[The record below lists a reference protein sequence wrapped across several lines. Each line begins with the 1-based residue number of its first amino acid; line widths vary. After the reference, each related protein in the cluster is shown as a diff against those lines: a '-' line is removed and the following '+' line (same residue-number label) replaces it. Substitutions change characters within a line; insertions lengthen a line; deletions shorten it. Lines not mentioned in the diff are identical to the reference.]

1 MHDADHI
8 LAACDELARFSET
21 DTGITRRYLTS
32 VHLDANAR
40 VAQWM
45 REAGMAV
52 HQDAAGNQWGRYD
65 GLEAAAPALVIG
77 SHLDTV
83 PNAGR
88 YDGILGVMLA
98 IGVVQRLHRNKQR
111 LPCAIEV
118 VAFGDEE
125 GTRFGSTLLGSRAV
139 AGTWEQAWWALTDPE
154 GTRLEQAFE
163 AAGLVP
169 GQIDLA
175 RRDPSRIVGYLEAH
189 IEQGPVLED
198 RDLALGVVTAI
209 AGARRAKV
217 RLVGCAGHAGTTPF
231 TLRQDALCG
240 ASEAVLAI
248 EALARAS
255 GAVATVGEMTVAPGA
270 VNVIPGEVSFSL
282 DVRAQED
289 AVRDR
294 TVTAIVESLE
304 RICTARE
311 LTMHWEDTHKASAV
325 ACADWLQDCVSQ
337 AVTQVQGGD
346 EALHLFSGAGHDAMA
361 MASLTDVGMLFIRCG
376 GGVSHHPDES
386 VRTDDVAK
394 ALDAFEIAVIRATRQ
409 AGLPA

>member
-1 MHDADHI
+1 MHDADQI
-8 LAACDELARFSET
+8 LAACDELARLSET
-21 DTGITRRYLTS
+21 DTGIMRRYLTP

-45 REAGMAV
+45 HEAGMAV
-52 HQDAAGNQWGRYD
+52 HQDAAGNQWGRYE
-65 GLEAAAPALVIG
+65 GLEADAPALVIG

-83 PNAGR
+83 PDAGR

-98 IGVVQRLHRNKQR
+98 IGVVQRLQRSGRR

-139 AGTWEQAWWALTDPE
+139 AGTWEPEWWALTDPT
-154 GTRLEQAFE
+154 GICLEQAFE

-169 GQIDLA
+169 GRIDTA
-175 RRDPSRIVGYLEAH
+175 RRESSQIVGYLEAH

-209 AGARRAKV
+209 AGARRA
-217 RLVGCAGHAGTTPF
+217 RITLTGCAGHAGTTPF
-231 TLRQDALCG
+231 DLRRDALCG

-255 GAVATVGEMTVAPGA
+255 GAVATVGEMNVAPGA
-270 VNVIPGEVSFSL
+270 VNVIPGDVSFSL

-294 TVTAIVESLE
+294 TVAAIVESLE

-311 LTMHWEDTHKASAV
+311 LTMHWEDTHSASAV
-325 ACADWLQDCVSQ
+325 ACADWLQDCVSR
-337 AVTQVQGGD
+337 AVTQVQGD

-386 VRTDDVAK
+386 VRADDVAM
-394 ALDAFEIAVIRATRQ
+394 ALDAFEIAVIRAARQ